1 MVISEVQKKTSNE
14 NLGKVL
20 AIMMAAAQCAA
31 PIGQVIYGI
40 TFKAFSKSIYL
51 PVFFIS
57 AILLVVAV
65 VIQRGLKN
73 EEETI

>member
-1 MVISEVQKKTSNE
+1 M
-14 NLGKVL
+14 
-20 AIMMAAAQCAA
+20 AIMMEAAQCAA

-40 TFKAFSKSIYL
+40 TVEAFSESIYL

-65 VIQRGLKN
+65 VTQRGLKN